1 MGLIGDCFHLS
12 MTNRNHLRASLSFKA
27 RQTSREDFRGFV
39 LPPIW
44 SVNNFLLKMINEVF
58 RMLCPCFQI
67 VDYILIRK
75 AYKGEK
81 CYRRDTKDTSFFEA
95 AFIAGLRLPLSE
107 IHRRLANHFGIS
119 VCQIAPNAWRIFIG
133 LKCCGDKWVEIIGDF
148 PSTSSFTITSPRRS
162 QRRRAFTILL
172 LESRPWNLYLTCL
185 IPIVIGK
192 VDISLWGVRTVCVS
206 STSGI
211 V

>member
-1 MGLIGDCFHLS
+1 MGLIGDYSHLS
-12 MTNRNHLRASLSFKA
+12 VTNLNHLRASLSFKA
-27 RQTSREDFRGFV
+27 RQTSREDFKGFV

-58 RMLCPCFQI
+58 RMLCPCFRI

-95 AFIAGLRLPLSE
+95 AFIGRLRLPLSE

-119 VCQIAPNAWRIFIG
+119 VCQIAPNAWRILSDWSVVG
-133 LKCCGDKWVEIIGDF
+133 TNEWKSLGTF
-148 PSTSSFTITSPRRS
+148 PR
-162 QRRRAFTILL
+162 QVLL
-172 LESRPWNLYLTCL
+172 LLQALGDLNVEGLLQFCY
-185 IPIVIGK
+185 
-192 VDISLWGVRTVCVS
+192 
-206 STSGI
+206 
-211 V
+211 